1 MQRVHVDV
9 SDLKAEPPRMSQN
22 NMVGVAA
29 VGGSV
34 FVLVIHNFAGFQLQF
49 EAVGDEGDELTVG
62 GLTLGVWCGN
72 SSTNN
77 KNPATTRLTQ
87 N

>member
-34 FVLVIHNFAGFQLQF
+34 FYFSNSQPRKISA
-49 EAVGDEGDELTVG
+49 AV
-62 GLTLGVWCGN
+62 
-72 SSTNN
+72 
-77 KNPATTRLTQ
+77 
-87 N
+87 